1 MGGRKNEIFKK
12 LEAEKRNQKISEKR
26 DEKERNKRKKS
37 KLYLLGNSIDSFIR
51 TGLLFSF
58 LKGDTDNNIND
69 DNGICHS

>member
-26 DEKERNKRKKS
+26 DEKKRNKRKKS

>member
-26 DEKERNKRKKS
+26 DEKKRNKRKKS

-58 LKGDTDNNIND
+58 LKRDTDNNIND